1 MPKISVGDQSIEVA
15 QGTRLVLAI
24 EQLGVHIG
32 HRCGGNAR
40 CTTCRVEF
48 VSGEPG
54 TMTEAEYDKLQE
66 RGFFGKARLSCQIV
80 ADHDMSVRPLV
91 TLETE
96 PTWTDTGPAPKET
109 VTPQAAWFPIAELMA
124 TKENE

>member
-1 MPKISVGDQSIEVA
+1 MPKVTVNQQSVEVP
-15 QGTRLVLAI
+15 QGTKLAIAI

-54 TMTEAEYDKLQE
+54 TLTEAEYDKLQE
-66 RGFFGKARLSCQIV
+66 RGLFGKARLSCQIAV
-80 ADHDMSVRPLV
+80 DHDMEVRPLV

-96 PTWTDTGPAPKET
+96 PTWTDTGPALKNEI
-109 VTPQAAWFPIAELMA
+109 TPQAAQFPLAELKA

>member
-1 MPKISVGDQSIEVA
+1 MPRVIVSQQTIEVPT
-15 QGTRLVLAI
+15 GTKLAIAI

-48 VSGEPG
+48 ESSEPA

-66 RGFFGKARLSCQIV
+66 RGLFGKARLSCQIAV
-80 ADHDMSVRPLV
+80 DHDMAVRPLV

-96 PTWTDTGPAPKET
+96 PSWTDTGPALQNG
-109 VTPQAAWFPIAELMA
+109 VTPLAAWFPVSELKA